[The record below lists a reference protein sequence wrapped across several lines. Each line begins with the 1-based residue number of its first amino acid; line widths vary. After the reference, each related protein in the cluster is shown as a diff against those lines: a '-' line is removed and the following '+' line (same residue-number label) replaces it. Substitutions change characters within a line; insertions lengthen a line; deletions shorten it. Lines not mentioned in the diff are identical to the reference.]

1 MAIRCEI
8 VSQDRMVWEGDA
20 DIVVVPG
27 VAGEMGILPNHAPL
41 LSTLK
46 FGILKVRSKGQEE
59 LFTIAGGVVEVQPN
73 LITVLADSAE
83 NVAEIDVAR
92 AEEARKR
99 AEDILKEGPPK
110 DTDAYLKLEAALRRS
125 NLRLEAVRRFR
136 NIRPLMPIWTR
147 AAPGQVTFTGERPS
161 SGTSPC
167 PRLIKRAE
175 QRRYGEPPQTS
186 YSWWLSIESVSAVSN
201 RSFV

>member
-1 MAIRCEI
+1 MPIQCEI

-27 VAGEMGILPNHAPL
+27 VGGEMGVLPNHAPL

-46 FGILKVRSKGQEE
+46 FGILKVRTKDEE
-59 LFTIAGGVVEVQPN
+59 QVFTIAGGVIEVQPD

-92 AEEARKR
+92 AEDARKR
-99 AEDILKEGPPK
+99 AEDILKEGPPQ
-110 DTDAYLKLEAALRRS
+110 DTDAYLKLEAAVRRS

-136 NIRPLMPIWTR
+136 GGKRSRMP
-147 AAPGQVTFTGERPS
+147 S
-161 SGTSPC
+161 MS
-167 PRLIKRAE
+167 
-175 QRRYGEPPQTS
+175 QT
-186 YSWWLSIESVSAVSN
+186 ESE
-201 RSFV
+201 